1 MQFGQQQ
8 HRCRIAPQALP
19 EVGLEASTSAAASGL
34 SSELEQF
41 ALQVAV
47 LTHADPLYQLAD
59 GERAGGWLAPWVNFL
74 ESVLVTIQG
83 QLDKVH
89 IPYSYGFSII
99 LLTLFVKVLTFP
111 VVKKQVSWLLTV
123 SCKSS

>member
-1 MQFGQQQ
+1 M
-8 HRCRIAPQALP
+8 
-19 EVGLEASTSAAASGL
+19 
-34 SSELEQF
+34 EQF

-47 LTHADPLYQLAD
+47 LTHADPVYLLAD
-59 GERAGGWLAPWVNFL
+59 GPRAGGWLAPWVNFL
-74 ESVLVTIQG
+74 ESVLVTIQD

-111 VVKKQVSWLLTV
+111 VVKTQVSNPGPCSPGMLVDHGVHSGLPPGAQCDGRKGSARRT
-123 SCKSS
+123 